1 MSAPVS
7 LLHPEPS
14 VDERRRLREDVH
26 DRLGPLLAGIGLGM
40 GALAPLMDSDLD
52 AAQLRLGE
60 LRAQMREAMAEVQ
73 RIIDGL
79 GPVALDAADLGEA
92 LRVFARRFGHGTSIR
107 VHAPDGL
114 TDVPET
120 VGAAAYAIA
129 LEAITNAVRHGHAGR
144 VDVHVHRSPATLELT
159 VSDDG
164 DGLAGANGHGVG
176 LRSMRARAQR
186 LGGSLTI
193 QPHPAGG
200 VNVQAHL
207 PLRTTS
213 PSRRSPSLPDR
224 W

>member
-1 MSAPVS
+1 MSASVS

-40 GALAPLMDSDLD
+40 GALAPLIETSPD

-79 GPVALDAADLGEA
+79 GPAALDGADLGEA
-92 LRVFARRFGHGTSIR
+92 LRVFARRFGHGASIR

-114 TDVPET
+114 TDVPEA

-129 LEAITNAVRHGHAGR
+129 LEAITNAVRHGRAGR

-176 LRSMRARAQR
+176 LRSMRARVQR

-207 PLRTTS
+207 PLRTTPPS
-213 PSRRSPSLPDR
+213 PRIALAP
-224 W
+224 